1 MKVRSGPW
9 QGEPVGKDNCNIVR
23 CCGKAV
29 LAKVMARGTR
39 TALGFDVWT
48 SLPAKAKSYTCPE
61 DIWVYAAG
69 VWRRSPHLPREVCIC
84 DMMSMLSGNGQ
95 QMHIQKSAEVIVAA
109 RDAAV
114 KDRTECEVLHLESLE
129 EYYRRR
135 AVETLHRQL
144 PFRRWW
150 PEVIHSRNGA
160 GYFSS
165 APQCM
170 TETRT
175 GHCWKDSVS

>member
-1 MKVRSGPW
+1 MKVCSGPW
-9 QGEPVGKDNCNIVR
+9 QGEPVGKDNCIIAR

-29 LAKVMARGTR
+29 LAKAMARGTR
-39 TALGFDVWT
+39 TVLGIDVWT
-48 SLPAKAKSYTCPE
+48 SLPAKVKSYTCPE

-95 QMHIQKSAEVIVAA
+95 QMHMQKSAEVIVAA

-129 EYYRRR
+129 EYRCRR
-135 AVETLHRQL
+135 A
-144 PFRRWW
+144 
-150 PEVIHSRNGA
+150 
-160 GYFSS
+160 
-165 APQCM
+165 C
-170 TETRT
+170 
-175 GHCWKDSVS
+175 